1 MKSQSN
7 IDMPIAIDRPVVIIP
22 ADEYLALLKE
32 TGHLSTPILSRKIA
46 QARVRF
52 RKGKFIKWEKLK
64 NELL

>member
-32 TGHLSTPILSRKIA
+32 TGHSPTPILSQKIA
-46 QARVRF
+46 QARARF
-52 RKGKFIKWEKLK
+52 RKGKYIQWKKLK
-64 NELL
+64 DELL